1 MTAGGGVPQGGGGP
15 RTGQG
20 GGRGGGVGRGGGG
33 GSGLPPEILAD
44 LRKRKKNSKVVSL
57 DFKVP
62 NMPGLPSEEEVWDW
76 LAKRNL
82 TDDEVHEVDYFE
94 REVIEKKYYV
104 CMKEELGADWLAGKF
119 EAGLKFKVS
128 EEVEVVIKGRKE
140 GEQWS
145 AVVVRGV
152 HPTTEI
158 KAVEAVFKQFG
169 EVKEVAFVSMGPR
182 QVKSNKLNLKVKLEE
197 GRSLPGFVM
206 APTGEGAM
214 ARWEVINRGL
224 GGLRVC
230 LQCYQQGHIRK
241 NCPNQAATMADVV
254 EGKAGAAISYA
265 QVLAGRK
272 PNQPVAPVQQLPPLQ
287 QHEPNARPVA
297 IQDSA
302 SLENG
307 AAVPGRSPGE
317 TVSDLLLRSSDASA
331 TQALETTMAN
341 DHTNASSM
349 EKLNPTLNAPG
360 GTAMPAGTLT
370 GHTVDPLLSSDTSE
384 NLVKQASK
392 KLMPPPE
399 IGAEVLAK
407 IRKLKPTIP
416 EDQLQ
421 ALVEKEIKILQR
433 ESGSCDRKRKD
444 REEKGVRSSSEKRKK
459 EDSRSPTS
467 EELKKW
473 RQESGSEKRKED
485 ERKSRQDHLPH
496 KSQHGKHRSDSHRP
510 PSRNNGYHN

>member
-1 MTAGGGVPQGGGGP
+1 M
-15 RTGQG
+15 
-20 GGRGGGVGRGGGG
+20 GRGGGP
-33 GSGLPPEILAD
+33 GLPPEILAD

-62 NMPGLPSEEEVWDW
+62 NMPSLPSEEDVWDW
-76 LAKRNL
+76 LAGLKL
-82 TDDEVHEVDYFE
+82 TDDEAHEVDYFE

-128 EEVEVVIKGRKE
+128 EETEVVIKGRKE

-224 GGLRVC
+224 GGLKVC

-272 PNQPVAPVQQLPPLQ
+272 PNQPVAPIPQLPPPQ
-287 QHEPNARPVA
+287 QHGSNPRPVA
-297 IQDSA
+297 FQDPASQVSLA

-307 AAVPGRSPGE
+307 AAVPGQPSGE
-317 TVSDLLLRSSDASA
+317 TVSGLMLRSSDASS
-331 TQALETTMAN
+331 TQALGTT
-341 DHTNASSM
+341 
-349 EKLNPTLNAPG
+349 
-360 GTAMPAGTLT
+360 TAKG
-370 GHTVDPLLSSDTSE
+370 SDTSE
-384 NLVKQASK
+384 KPVQQPLKKQ
-392 KLMPPPE
+392 MPPPE

-407 IRKLKPTIP
+407 IRKLKPTKT
-416 EDQLQ
+416 ESQLQ
-421 ALVEKEIKILQR
+421 ALVEKEINILQR

-459 EDSRSPTS
+459 EDLRSPTS
-467 EELKKW
+467 EEIKKW
-473 RQESGSEKRKED
+473 RQESGGERRKEE

-496 KSQHGKHRSDSHRP
+496 KSQHGKHRPDNYRTA
-510 PSRNNGYHN
+510 SRNNGSHK